1 MFRDWKK
8 FEQLAREVLVK
19 KSCALLS
26 APDVNVNISVLDKN
40 GNRLPITAKC
50 YKAGNEGSDILIHD
64 DRPIVGQKIL
74 AQVKDYTSECG
85 EIAMVRA
92 FANKVDH
99 ERAHKGI
106 LVTTFKRFSNESHD
120 LAKQYRIE
128 LVTANEFKGW
138 MTEVGIKGDLS
149 DEAREVARKEKEEM
163 REAQQAAKRQKNS
176 AGAGPSGS

>member
-92 FANKVDH
+92 FANKLKKRNPDMAKSVKRH
-99 ERAHKGI
+99 LSEIGEKGGFISKLKMLMKSHKD
-106 LVTTFKRFSNESHD
+106 S
-120 LAKQYRIE
+120 
-128 LVTANEFKGW
+128 
-138 MTEVGIKGDLS
+138 
-149 DEAREVARKEKEEM
+149 
-163 REAQQAAKRQKNS
+163 
-176 AGAGPSGS
+176 